1 MWYIS
6 QYRHKIPLWT
16 LWIVLT
22 ILQNS
27 LSCASVHG
35 TSVLTTVP
43 PFSEWPCQHRSCR
56 NHICN
61 WWRQGSQRQ
70 VWIFGLW
77 LWCCEYIFTNTVP
90 ISAALELLSFDC
102 DAVSICILLTRNIP
116 IKSCS
121 CMGNY
126 WVLLCYLANMVLP
139 ILLQIVF
146 WPMLLLVLDD
156 AWEYKMWIFPV
167 FVDLLSCTYLFA
179 LFRGIYLPALLH
191 LEMTPVSS
199 FVFFNAFVFVIL

>member
-1 MWYIS
+1 MAPVCW
-6 QYRHKIPLWT
+6 
-16 LWIVLT
+16 
-22 ILQNS
+22 LQS
-27 LSCASVHG
+27 LLFQSDPV
-35 TSVLTTVP
+35 
-43 PFSEWPCQHRSCR
+43 
-56 NHICN
+56 
-61 WWRQGSQRQ
+61 
-70 VWIFGLW
+70 
-77 LWCCEYIFTNTVP
+77 NTVLAGT
-90 ISAALELLSFDC
+90 ISVTDEDRGANAKFGFLGFDCDAVSIYLQTLYPFLQLLSFDC